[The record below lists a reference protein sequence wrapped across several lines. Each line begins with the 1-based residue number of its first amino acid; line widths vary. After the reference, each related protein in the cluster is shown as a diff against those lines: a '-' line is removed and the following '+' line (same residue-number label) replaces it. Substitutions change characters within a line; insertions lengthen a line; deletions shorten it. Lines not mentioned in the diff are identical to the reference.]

1 MKYFKDKI
9 NILSLRLSDEDMRKL
24 KEIRLYY
31 GFGSNTKTILN
42 CINYYYSRVLKK
54 DMEDMF

>member
-9 NILSLRLSDEDMRKL
+9 NIMSLRLSDDDMRKL

-31 GFGSNTKTILN
+31 NFGSNTKTILN
-42 CINYYYSRVLKK
+42 CINYCYRSMKRQG
-54 DMEDMF
+54 DMVK